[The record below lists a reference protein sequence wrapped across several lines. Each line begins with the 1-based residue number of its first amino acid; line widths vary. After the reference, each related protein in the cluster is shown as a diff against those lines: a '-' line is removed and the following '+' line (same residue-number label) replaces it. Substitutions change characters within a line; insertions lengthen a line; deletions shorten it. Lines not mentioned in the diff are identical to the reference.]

1 MLPTDVRSWGKRDQY
16 GLYTVQVFRQT
27 SEHVNLLLTHGYLPN
42 PTQPRSSAMQLNE
55 GQIHREKTL
64 MHLGDT
70 NSTFFLFFF
79 RVIWSMLLTHKS
91 LKRQIYP
98 RALEHLG
105 GKEYTEE
112 MLEKAQWSYFWPP
125 RVWTPLL
132 CTTRS
137 PQPAQSSSRGRSLCW
152 AHSTQHRWVYLVGT
166 LVQADFR
173 NVSMQLAE
181 KKNVPALSLI
191 IST

>member
-125 RVWTPLL
+125 RVWTLL
-132 CTTRS
+132 C
-137 PQPAQSSSRGRSLCW
+137 AQRAHHNLHRALLVAEAFAELTALNTDGCIWLELWYRLISEMYQCSSQRRKMSLL
-152 AHSTQHRWVYLVGT
+152 YL
-166 LVQADFR
+166 
-173 NVSMQLAE
+173 
-181 KKNVPALSLI
+181 
-191 IST
+191 

>member
-1 MLPTDVRSWGKRDQY
+1 MATFQ
-16 GLYTVQVFRQT
+16 
-27 SEHVNLLLTHGYLPN
+27 
-42 PTQPRSSAMQLNE
+42 TQPSPDHQQCNSMRAKF
-55 GQIHREKTL
+55 IVKKCWCTWVTL
-64 MHLGDT
+64 IP
-70 NSTFFLFFF
+70 LFFF
-79 RVIWSMLLTHKS
+79 FFFHVIWSMLLTHKS

-105 GKEYTEE
+105 GKEYTGE

-137 PQPAQSSSRGRSLCW
+137 PQPAQSSSRGQSLRW

-181 KKNVPALSLI
+181 KKNEPALSLI

>member
-70 NSTFFLFFF
+70 NSTFFSFFF
-79 RVIWSMLLTHKS
+79 SPSFGSIFGHPGYGHCFCAQRAHHNLH
-91 LKRQIYP
+91 
-98 RALEHLG
+98 RALLVAEAFAELTALNTDG
-105 GKEYTEE
+105 CIWLELWYRLISE
-112 MLEKAQWSYFWPP
+112 MYQCSSQRRKMS
-125 RVWTPLL
+125 LL
-132 CTTRS
+132 
-137 PQPAQSSSRGRSLCW
+137 
-152 AHSTQHRWVYLVGT
+152 YL
-166 LVQADFR
+166 
-173 NVSMQLAE
+173 
-181 KKNVPALSLI
+181 
-191 IST
+191 